1 MLEKIVEANTLKV
14 GMSLDQPP
22 FCMKDEEGKP
32 RGYDVEFAE
41 LLAEAMGVELEIVE
55 YPFSDVLKGLKEI
68 IPDII
73 INGDLD
79 NRLAGNLN
87 IAIPNI
93 IYISFMMSLRDIAI
107 SNGSACTSKSTKP
120 SHVLKAIGL
129 SDALAHASIRFGIGR
144 FNTKNEIDFTI
155 NKIEEYINK

>member
-1 MLEKIVEANTLKV
+1 MRIGYKKFKEIKKWYGSSDFEIGYESDGITLRFGYWSAVDLE
-14 GMSLDQPP
+14 
-22 FCMKDEEGKP
+22 
-32 RGYDVEFAE
+32 
-41 LLAEAMGVELEIVE
+41 
-55 YPFSDVLKGLKEI
+55 GLKKI

-73 INGDLD
+73 INGDLN

-87 IAIPNI
+87 ITIPNI
-93 IYISFMMSLRDIAI
+93 NNNSFMMSLRDIAI